1 MPKISIYLDEKK
13 LKQIEQLINNDSHL
27 MNFSRSAL
35 IGYLIEQE
43 VARFDKRKMVEAAEA
58 IDELDLGWSE
68 KEQECAIIDAEAFG

>member
-13 LKQIEQLINNDSHL
+13 LKQIEQLISDDSHL

-43 VARFDKRKMVEAAEA
+43 VARLDKRKMVEAAKA

-68 KEQECAIIDAEAFG
+68 KEEGCAIIDAEAFG